1 MAILAV
7 AGYGGFRFWKK
18 WDAQNRIAKAPK
30 RPTTAAV
37 ESRDIHFSINSAG
50 DIGPAD
56 QVSVRP
62 EVNGKIAVLPVDI
75 GDKVKKGDL
84 LFTLDDA
91 DLQIQRSSRQ
101 TDIEGAQLQVEK
113 AKRNYERVQKLFGD
127 KLISREE
134 FDNARTEFDVA
145 RNAFTRADQALSL
158 VDYSLT
164 KTKIVAPFDCTVLTR
179 PVSVGQAVSGSGGF
193 NSGTEVLTIAN
204 LKDMVIM
211 AHINQVDVTR
221 VSVNQKV
228 DVEIDSVPGLKMV
241 GTVERIAPQATIK
254 NNLKGFSARIV
265 LKEIDPRV
273 RPGMTANLSIPVASA
288 QDVLSIPL
296 AAVFTENGERY
307 AYVKKDEATERRP
320 IQIGVT
326 DYSYA
331 EVTSGLAAGEMVSLE
346 QPADTLKKG
355 APASGQ
361 KPGAKPTAG
370 GGART
375 NQPARPGASAHR
387 ATGPAFTGLAGRIT
401 PQRPVWNFPAPKL
414 PVA

>member
-1 MAILAV
+1 MKKFIIILAILSV

-18 WDAQNRIAKAPK
+18 WQTESRVAKIPK
-30 RPTTAAV
+30 RATTATV

-84 LFTLDDA
+84 LFTLNDV
-91 DLQIQRSSRQ
+91 DLQIERSSRL
-101 TDIEGAQLQVEK
+101 TEIDGAKLQLEK
-113 AKRNYERVQKLFGD
+113 TKRNFDRVQKLFAD
-127 KLISREE
+127 KLISLEV
-134 FDNARTEFDVA
+134 FDDARTEFDLA
-145 RNAFTRADQALSL
+145 QNSLARADQSLRLVEDRLS
-158 VDYSLT
+158 

-193 NSGTEVLTIAN
+193 NSGTEVMTIAN

-211 AHINQVDVTR
+211 AHINQADVTR
-221 VSVNQKV
+221 VNVNQRV
-228 DVEIDSVPGLKMV
+228 EVEIDSVPGLKMT
-241 GTVERIAPQATIK
+241 GTVERIAPQATLK

-288 QDVLSIPL
+288 EDVLSIPL

-307 AYVKKDEATERRP
+307 AYVKKDEATERRS

-326 DYSYA
+326 DYSFA
-331 EVTSGLAAGEMVSLE
+331 EVTRGLTAGEIVSLE
-346 QPADTLKKG
+346 QPADSVTGKKG
-355 APASGQ
+355 AEGPGR
-361 KPGAKPTAG
+361 KTGAKPAG
-370 GGART
+370 TGGAATNRPASSGSTRT
-375 NQPARPGASAHR
+375 SGSLPTAKRPR
-387 ATGPAFTGLAGRIT
+387 A
-401 PQRPVWNFPAPKL
+401 
-414 PVA
+414 